1 MNLKYFALFIFLI
14 AHAALAGPRPT
25 VAIMDLQCQG
35 LSAADAVIVTDRLL
49 SELGKA
55 GTYDI
60 VERTKR
66 DEILKEQG
74 FTMTGACDQTSCL
87 IEAGKMLSA
96 SKMVGGSIGK
106 FGQAWVVNLR
116 LVDVTTGKIDKTV
129 DRDFNGPQESLLLLM
144 REAAGELVDKDILL
158 PEEKALLE
166 KGRKDIEKIETEY
179 AQSQQQNQTFEQE
192 KISEAEARR
201 RQEEAYKARLY
212 AQKQEEERRIR
223 LKALEKENEQKKGE
237 YRKQLKEKAKQDE
250 KERRER
256 LMALGYIKPY
266 RGTAKAFMWSGVG
279 LTAGAGVLK
288 ILANKEYDKY
298 QSAELTAD
306 AVEARDN
313 TEKLDKFTYITAGTA
328 GACFLTSGI
337 LYLVGNKK
345 PMSLTEN
352 GPELD
357 LYFTDR
363 PLTPS
368 REEGEQEAPSLAGKG
383 VPARRSLCEGV
394 GLGLTWRF

>member
-1 MNLKYFALFIFLI
+1 MKIKFLFVMSFCFAY
-14 AHAALAGPRPT
+14 AALAAPRPT

-35 LSAADAVIVTDRLL
+35 LSAADAGIITDRLL

-106 FGQAWVVNLR
+106 FGEAWVVNLR

-144 REAAGELVDKDILL
+144 REAAGELVGKDILL

-179 AQSQQQNQTFEQE
+179 AQAQQKSESYEQE
-192 KISEAEARR
+192 KVSEAEARR
-201 RQEEAYKARLY
+201 LQEEAYKARLY
-212 AQKQEEERRIR
+212 AQKQEEERRVR
-223 LKALEKENEQKKGE
+223 LKALEKENEQKKKE

-250 KERRER
+250 KERHDR

-266 RGTAKAFMWSGVG
+266 RGDGQIVYVVGGWFDRRGRGVENSGR
-279 LTAGAGVLK
+279 
-288 ILANKEYDKY
+288 E
-298 QSAELTAD
+298 
-306 AVEARDN
+306 
-313 TEKLDKFTYITAGTA
+313 
-328 GACFLTSGI
+328 GI
-337 LYLVGNKK
+337 RQIPK
-345 PMSLTEN
+345 
-352 GPELD
+352 
-357 LYFTDR
+357 
-363 PLTPS
+363 
-368 REEGEQEAPSLAGKG
+368 
-383 VPARRSLCEGV
+383 RRH
-394 GLGLTWRF
+394 

>member
-1 MNLKYFALFIFLI
+1 MKNKLLLVLVFCF

-129 DRDFNGPQESLLLLM
+129 DRDFTGPQESLLLLM

-166 KGRKDIEKIETEY
+166 KGRKDIEQIEAEY
-179 AQSQQQNQTFEQE
+179 AQAQQQSQNYEQE
-192 KISEAEARR
+192 KVSQAEAKLQ
-201 RQEEAYKARLY
+201 QEEEYKARIY

-223 LKALEKENEQKKGE
+223 LKALEKENQQKMKE
-237 YRKQLKEKAKQDE
+237 YQKQLKAQAEQDE
-250 KERRER
+250 KVRRER

-266 RGTAKAFMWSGVG
+266 RGTAKAFMWSGAG
-279 LTAGAGVLK
+279 LTAGAGVLM

-313 TEKLDKFTYITAGTA
+313 TEKLDKFTYISAGTA
-328 GACFLTSGI
+328 GACLLTSGI

-345 PMSLTEN
+345 PLKLSKN
-352 GPELD
+352 GPEWE

-363 PLTPS
+363 PPTPS
-368 REEGEQEAPSLAGKG
+368 HGEGEQKAPSLAGKG
-383 VPARRSLCEGV
+383 L
-394 GLGLTWRF
+394 GLGLSWRF

>member
-1 MNLKYFALFIFLI
+1 MKPKLAFFLLFLT
-14 AHAALAGPRPT
+14 AGSALAAPKPT

-35 LSAADAVIVTDRLL
+35 LSSADAVIVTDRLL

-116 LVDVTTGKIDKTV
+116 LVDVSTGRIDKTV
-129 DRDFNGPQESLLLLM
+129 DRDFTGPQENLLLLM
-144 REAAGELVDKDILL
+144 REAAGELLNKDILL

-166 KGRKDIEKIETEY
+166 KGRKDIEKIESEY
-179 AQSQQQNQTFEQE
+179 AQSQQQNQNYEQE
-192 KISEAEARR
+192 KVSEAEARQK
-201 RQEEAYKARLY
+201 QEEEYKAKLY

-223 LKALEKENEQKKGE
+223 LKALEKENEQKKKE
-237 YRKQLKEKAKQDE
+237 YKKQLKAQAEQDE
-250 KERRER
+250 KERKER

-266 RGTAKAFMWSGVG
+266 RGAAKMFMWSGAG
-279 LTAGAGVLK
+279 LTAGAGVLM
-288 ILANKEYDKY
+288 ILANNEYDKY

-328 GACFLTSGI
+328 GACLLTSGI
-337 LYLVGNKK
+337 VYLIGNKK
-345 PMSLTEN
+345 PLKLTSA
-352 GPELD
+352 GPTLEL
-357 LYFTDR
+357 YCIDR
-363 PLTPS
+363 SLTPS
-368 REEGEQEAPSLAGKG
+368 WEEGEQEAPSLAGKG
-383 VPARRSLCEGV
+383 L